1 MAKDMLTFD
10 AGDLSDDQLMTV
22 MAVANIAKARM
33 DAVEKGCKAV
43 LVGRMETGHQPAML
57 DGEELADITAL
68 LHTCLLETY
77 GEDIPVEYLADAFWH
92 TYRLRGLFPSKHGL
106 RRVFF
111 WLVEPLFGGRGF
123 ITGHVSPRQLDKHLP
138 DDWTDPFT
146 GEHHDGGLFALLPKA
161 VFRSE
166 QFMGAALLYW
176 MNRLPPAEFAE
187 KLGSMSYL
195 QGIATP
201 ESDPD
206 TTNQT
211 EKENTV

>member
-1 MAKDMLTFD
+1 M
-10 AGDLSDDQLMTV
+10 
-22 MAVANIAKARM
+22 
-33 DAVEKGCKAV
+33 
-43 LVGRMETGHQPAML
+43 
-57 DGEELADITAL
+57 
-68 LHTCLLETY
+68 
-77 GEDIPVEYLADAFWH
+77 EYLADAFWH

-123 ITGHVSPRQLDKHLP
+123 ITGHVSPRQLDKRLP

-146 GEHHDGGLFALLPKA
+146 GEQHGGGLFALLPKA

-176 MNRLPPAEFAE
+176 MNRLTPAEFAE

>member
-1 MAKDMLTFD
+1 MYKR
-10 AGDLSDDQLMTV
+10 Q
-22 MAVANIAKARM
+22 
-33 DAVEKGCKAV
+33 
-43 LVGRMETGHQPAML
+43 
-57 DGEELADITAL
+57 
-68 LHTCLLETY
+68 
-77 GEDIPVEYLADAFWH
+77 
-92 TYRLRGLFPSKHGL
+92 
-106 RRVFF
+106 
-111 WLVEPLFGGRGF
+111 GRGF
-123 ITGHVSPRQLDKHLP
+123 ITGHVSPRQLDKRLP

>member
-1 MAKDMLTFD
+1 MRSGTPTGC
-10 AGDLSDDQLMTV
+10 AGCSPVST
-22 MAVANIAKARM
+22 ACA
-33 DAVEKGCKAV
+33 GCFS
-43 LVGRMETGHQPAML
+43 GSWSR
-57 DGEELADITAL
+57 
-68 LHTCLLETY
+68 C
-77 GEDIPVEYLADAFWH
+77 
-92 TYRLRGLFPSKHGL
+92 S
-106 RRVFF
+106 
-111 WLVEPLFGGRGF
+111 
-123 ITGHVSPRQLDKHLP
+123 TGHVSPRQLDKHLP